1 MIITV
6 RTSITVFT
14 NLWQLQSSLK
24 LQRILSIPVLNKIC
38 TAPLRIIK
46 KCIIHALFECKIM
59 QIWKRTWS
67 SPLTEQPERL
77 KTTLKIII
85 KREKERQPDRELHVL
100 VSQLNYSLVRLT
112 SSMAGHYV
120 QSFQRS
126 GFGSQSSLTFFRFFF
141 HWLGCSVN
149 HIFVYIALNCMQ
161 SLVVCGP

>member
-24 LQRILSIPVLNKIC
+24 LQRILSIPLLNKIC

-46 KCIIHALFECKIM
+46 KMHHTCIIWMQNNADMKEDLILTTNWTTWALENN
-59 QIWKRTWS
+59 
-67 SPLTEQPERL
+67 PEN
-77 KTTLKIII
+77 I

>member
-24 LQRILSIPVLNKIC
+24 LQRILSIPLLNKIF
-38 TAPLRIIK
+38 TAPLYNK
-46 KCIIHALFECKIM
+46 KMHHTCIIWMRNNADMKEDLILTTN
-59 QIWKRTWS
+59 WTTWE
-67 SPLTEQPERL
+67 LENNPEN
-77 KTTLKIII
+77 I

-100 VSQLNYSLVRLT
+100 VSQLNYSLVCLT